1 MKLKMQSM
9 EKPKELTITK
19 IPLKSFVD
27 VLIGLYNKGVDYI
40 DMVVTPGEVQD
51 NLEISFTKEY
61 MTKETLTLEEEEPT
75 LNNDLSEEDLT
86 QLI

>member
-61 MTKETLTLEEEEPT
+61 MTKETITLEEEEPT

>member
-1 MKLKMQSM
+1 M

-61 MTKETLTLEEEEPT
+61 MTKETITLEEEEPT